1 MLARVQ
7 KACAF
12 ISVLSFVVLT
22 LAGCKTDNVATATPT
37 TATTTTTSIA
47 PAPSLALAR
56 PEAQIGLVG
65 HDSNAILAAYGKPA
79 FVRKEADAELW
90 RYDGVH
96 CAAFFFLY
104 KDQDGLRVRHVETL
118 PQGQL
123 TTVDDACL
131 AGIKARAAATS

>member
-7 KACAF
+7 KTCVSIAA
-12 ISVLSFVVLT
+12 LSLVCLT
-22 LAGCKTDNVATATPT
+22 IAGCKTDSVATATPT
-37 TATTTTTSIA
+37 TATTTATISA
-47 PAPSLALAR
+47 PPPSLALAR

-65 HDSNAILAAYGKPA
+65 HDSTAILAAYGKPA

-90 RYDGVH
+90 RYDGAH

-104 KDQDGLRVRHVETL
+104 KDQNGLRVRHVETL

-123 TTVDDACL
+123 ATVDEACL